1 MSEVGKRVEIN
12 PIKYI
17 ILKGDGDIPLIPILV
32 KYLPLISIMKLV
44 CIEEDK
50 GPRPRFC
57 SNH

>member
-44 CIEEDK
+44 CIE
-50 GPRPRFC
+50 
-57 SNH
+57 